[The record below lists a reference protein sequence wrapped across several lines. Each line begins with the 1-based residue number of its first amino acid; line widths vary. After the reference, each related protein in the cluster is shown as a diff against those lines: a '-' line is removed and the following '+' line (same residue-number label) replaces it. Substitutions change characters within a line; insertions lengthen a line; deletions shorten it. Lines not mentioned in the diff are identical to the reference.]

1 MRCLICVLL
10 WLVRLK
16 LRCYALF
23 GHISVSVIFY
33 LLYLSK
39 IHNIFKYINFNSIFT
54 YQRIISH
61 SKFDTR
67 QKVKWWS
74 KSSTFSILFTM
85 WAHCFCYD
93 RIHIIVYKNMYF
105 NYIKRYENQNK
116 GRFVL
121 YWGKTKD
128 FPMEVDKI
136 ISRLFEL
143 KHLKNIDPTL
153 KKL

>member
-1 MRCLICVLL
+1 
-10 WLVRLK
+10 
-16 LRCYALF
+16 
-23 GHISVSVIFY
+23 
-33 LLYLSK
+33 
-39 IHNIFKYINFNSIFT
+39 
-54 YQRIISH
+54 
-61 SKFDTR
+61 
-67 QKVKWWS
+67 
-74 KSSTFSILFTM
+74 
-85 WAHCFCYD
+85 
-93 RIHIIVYKNMYF
+93 MYF

-121 YWGKTKD
+121 YWGKRKD